1 VVDGTDVAAAFA
13 LPPYAVPGRAVP
25 PLRPEGANLAAVVAE
40 AATAVVA
47 VAIAVAVAVA
57 FAPLLSPL
65 LAGGAALPLLPSAAT
80 VPFAAGACFAS
91 LLPPLGFVPGLFEVA
106 AAVAFTDAFDFV
118 DAALGPAPALAVAED
133 AFLCV
138 YAFVASAGVRG
149 TFSASCE

>member
-1 VVDGTDVAAAFA
+1 MVDGTDVAAAFA

-47 VAIAVAVAVA
+47 VAIAVAVA
-57 FAPLLSPL
+57 FALLLSPL
-65 LAGGAALPLLPSAAT
+65 LAGGAALPLLPSAAA

-91 LLPPLGFVPGLFEVA
+91 LLLPLGFVPGLFEVA

-118 DAALGPAPALAVAED
+118 DAALGLAPALAVAED